1 MSYASIGLLAALV
14 LIIINKDILR
24 NRSGGREIPA
34 QKSYRRFLF
43 GILAF
48 YVTDVLWGLLESH
61 ELVGLLYADT
71 VIYFAVMAVAVL
83 FWTQFVV
90 GYLEEKNALT
100 TILHH
105 AGRGFLVF
113 ELAVLAVNFFRPILF
128 RFDENGDYR
137 AFFARHLTL
146 VLQILMFLLTWFATL
161 LIRTRRGE
169 AVRIRY
175 RTIGLFGL
183 AMAVLIGIQIAFP
196 LLPLYSVGYLLG
208 SCLLHS
214 FVIEG
219 EKAEYRRELE
229 ESLQREQLQKNE
241 LGTARYLAYTDSL
254 TGIRNKLAYLEKE
267 AQMEERIAAGT
278 LEEFAAAMFDLNGLK
293 LVNDTQGHEAGN
305 RLIIQACRMICEHFK
320 HSPVFR
326 IGGDEF
332 AAILE
337 GQDFQNRAEILSSF
351 NRQSEENQRV
361 GQAVVAA
368 GMAEYVPGQD
378 IGFRSVF
385 ERADQ
390 QMYRR
395 KKELKEMK

>member
-1 MSYASIGLLAALV
+1 MSYASIGLLAAMV

-24 NRSGGREIPA
+24 NRSGGRDIPA

-43 GILAF
+43 GVLVY
-48 YVTDVLWGLLESH
+48 YVTDVLWGLLEAGK
-61 ELVGLLYADT
+61 LMGLLYADT
-71 VIYFAVMAVAVL
+71 VIYFAVMALAVL
-83 FWTQFVV
+83 FWTQFVA

-113 ELAVLAVNFFRPILF
+113 ELAALAVNFFLPVLF

-146 VLQILMFLLTWFATL
+146 VFQILMFLLTWFATL

-183 AMAVLIGIQIAFP
+183 AMVVLIGIQIALP

-208 SCLLHS
+208 TCLLHS

-229 ESLQREQLQKNE
+229 DSLKREQRQRSE
-241 LGTARYLAYTDSL
+241 LGTARQLAYTDSL

-267 AQMEERIAAGT
+267 KQMEERIDAGT
-278 LEEFAAAMFDLNGLK
+278 LGEFAAAVFDLNGLK
-293 LVNDTQGHEAGN
+293 LVNDTQGHEAGDQ
-305 RLIIQACRMICEHFK
+305 LIIQACRMICEHFK

-337 GQDFQNRAEILSSF
+337 GQDYQNRFSILAAF
-351 NRQSEENQRV
+351 HGQTEENLRS

-368 GMAEYVPGQD
+368 GMAEYAPERD
-378 IGFRSVF
+378 DSFRAVF
-385 ERADQ
+385 ERADRE
-390 QMYRR
+390 MYLR
-395 KKELKEMK
+395 KKVLKGMK

>member
-24 NRSGGREIPA
+24 NRSGGRDIPA
-34 QKSYRRFLF
+34 QKAYRRFLF
-43 GILAF
+43 GILAY
-48 YVTDVLWGLLESH
+48 YVTDVLWGLLDARK
-61 ELVGLLYADT
+61 LMGLLYADT

-90 GYLEEKNALT
+90 GYLDEKSALT
-100 TILHH
+100 MILHH

-113 ELAVLAVNFFRPILF
+113 ELVVLAVNFFRPVLF
-128 RFDENGDYR
+128 RFDENGEYQ

-146 VLQILMFLLTWFATL
+146 VFQILMFLLTWFATL

-183 AMAVLIGIQIAFP
+183 AMAALIGIQIAFP

-229 ESLQREQLQKNE
+229 ESLQREQRQKSE
-241 LGTARYLAYTDSL
+241 LGTARHLAYTDSL

-267 AQMEERIAAGT
+267 TQMEERIAAGT
-278 LEEFAAAMFDLNGLK
+278 LAEFAAAMFDLNGLK

-337 GQDFQNRAEILSSF
+337 GQDYQNRAAILAAF
-351 NRQSEENQRV
+351 NGQVEENQRS

-368 GMAEYVPGQD
+368 GMAEFAPGQD
-378 IGFRSVF
+378 DSFQVVF
-385 ERADQ
+385 ERADRE
-390 QMYRR
+390 MYLR